1 MSDGSEVVDN
11 LLAKAQRSFEAA
23 EGLLE
28 SSHADFAAS
37 RAYYGCFY
45 TTEALLLSEGLS
57 YSRHS
62 QVVAQFGRHF
72 AKTGELDARYHRLLV
87 EAFRLW
93 QATDYPAA
101 PEAVSEDD
109 AEHVI
114 REGKG
119 REKGG
124 KSVSCRCARV
134 SDATIM
140 PLKPCRK

>member
-45 TTEALLLSEGLS
+45 TAEALLLSEGLS

-87 EAFRLW
+87 EAFRLR
-93 QATDYPAA
+93 QATDYSAA

-109 AEHVI
+109 AEHII

-119 REKGG
+119 REK
-124 KSVSCRCARV
+124 RFL
-134 SDATIM
+134 
-140 PLKPCRK
+140 PLRASI